1 MYAEGTPQT
10 AKGCAYGCAFL
21 IGHQHHAPCHSHA
34 PDAQVSAHLL
44 SRRWT
49 LTKLRL
55 MNMMMIFAVMAIA
68 LPILVFINRRKR
80 K

>member
-1 MYAEGTPQT
+1 MPKFNT
-10 AKGCAYGCAFL
+10 
-21 IGHQHHAPCHSHA
+21 
-34 PDAQVSAHLL
+34 
-44 SRRWT
+44 
-49 LTKLRL
+49 